1 MNDYLLELNDLLS
14 ASRIRASRQRKR
26 AAIMHQDKQMLKLY
40 REKMA
45 LWEVFDR
52 RGYVPL
58 EPPIVK
64 GYKRFFVL
72 REDVARSKDAGF
84 YQGILDE
91 INTVTYC
98 AEKSFRVSKRYKRR
112 WRYIDY
118 VQQLY
123 KPDEATFKMMGFG
136 RRAAECFEEVIK
148 QDKRTKKPVKKYR
161 FKEPWRFVLRV
172 RPNIIMQRRAEA
184 PELLARIDQIN
195 RFLDRNKLQP
205 RLYKIMDGWY
215 DCWRREWLGDCNGR
229 YLIDRYLLP
238 DAFIR
243 KEVEEGIGANLF
255 VNLKKLKS

>member
-1 MNDYLLELNDLLS
+1 MNDYLLELAALLS
-14 ASRIRASRQRKR
+14 ASRIRTARQRKR
-26 AAIMHQDKQMLKLY
+26 IAIKHQDKQLLKLY
-40 REKMA
+40 REKMT
-45 LWEVFDR
+45 LLELYNS

-84 YQGILDE
+84 YQGILDK

-98 AEKSFRVSKRYKRR
+98 AEKSFRVSRRRKRR
-112 WRYIDY
+112 LRYIDY
-118 VQQLY
+118 LQRLY
-123 KPDEATFKMMGFG
+123 KPDEAAFKKMEFS
-136 RRAAECFEEVIK
+136 RREADRFEEVIK
-148 QDKRTKKPVKKYR
+148 LDKRTKKPVKKYR

-172 RPNIIMQRRAEA
+172 RPNVITQTRAEEPA
-184 PELLARIDQIN
+184 LLARIDDIN
-195 RFLDRNKLQP
+195 RFLDRNMLRP

-215 DCWRREWLGDCNGR
+215 DCSRREMLGDCNGR

-243 KEVEEGIGANLF
+243 RDVEEGIGANLF
-255 VNLKKLKS
+255 VNLKKIKS

>member
-1 MNDYLLELNDLLS
+1 
-14 ASRIRASRQRKR
+14 
-26 AAIMHQDKQMLKLY
+26 
-40 REKMA
+40 MA
-45 LWEVFDR
+45 LWEVHSS

-84 YQGILDE
+84 YQGILDK
-91 INTVTYC
+91 INTTMYC

-112 WRYIDY
+112 CRYIDY
-118 VQQLY
+118 LQQLY
-123 KPDEATFKMMGFG
+123 RPDETAFRKMGFN
-136 RRAAECFEEVIK
+136 RRAMDCFEEVIK
-148 QDKRTKKPVKKYR
+148 LDKRTKKPVKKYR

-172 RPNIIMQRRAEA
+172 RPNVITQQRAEDPA
-184 PELLARIDQIN
+184 LLARMAEIS
-195 RFLDRNKLQP
+195 RFLDWNNLRP
-205 RLYKIMDGWY
+205 RLYKIMDGRH
-215 DCWRREWLGDCNGR
+215 DSRRKEWLGDCNGR

-255 VNLKKLKS
+255 VNLKKIKS